1 MFVGA
6 NVRGRKRPWAQMSVG
21 ANGIGANV
29 QVIGANGFGRKWDLG
44 ANGFWAQMGFS
55 RTKHMKFVNSPKMIA
70 TQLDSMFF
78 QIHLHKQNRS
88 SYQYQK
94 E

>member
-55 RTKHMKFVNSPKMIA
+55 RKNV
-70 TQLDSMFF
+70 
-78 QIHLHKQNRS
+78 
-88 SYQYQK
+88 QK
-94 E
+94 

>member
-1 MFVGA
+1 
-6 NVRGRKRPWAQMSVG
+6 MSVG

-55 RTKHMKFVNSPKMIA
+55 HFLVK
-70 TQLDSMFF
+70 
-78 QIHLHKQNRS
+78 RS
-88 SYQYQK
+88 QFDNFLAIR
-94 E
+94 

>member
-6 NVRGRKRPWAQMSVG
+6 NVRGRKRPWAQMSVGANGIG

-55 RTKHMKFVNSPKMIA
+55 HFLVK
-70 TQLDSMFF
+70 
-78 QIHLHKQNRS
+78 RS
-88 SYQYQK
+88 QFDNFLAIR
-94 E
+94 